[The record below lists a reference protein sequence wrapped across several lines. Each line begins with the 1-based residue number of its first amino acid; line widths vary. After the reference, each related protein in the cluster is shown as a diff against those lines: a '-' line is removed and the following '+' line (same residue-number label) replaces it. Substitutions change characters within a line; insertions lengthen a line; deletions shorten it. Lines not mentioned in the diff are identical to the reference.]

1 MELQESDMT
10 VTKPT
15 WTELFPF
22 SHQVTIVAK
31 NANARLE
38 IPGFD
43 HRVKIS
49 WWRTGQP
56 APVFFLQNPMDRGA
70 WWATVLWVAESVT
83 TEVT

>member
-1 MELQESDMT
+1 MATHSSILASEIPWTEESGGLQSMELQESDMT

-15 WTELFPF
+15 WAELFPF

-49 WWRTGQP
+49 WWRT
-56 APVFFLQNPMDRGA
+56 
-70 WWATVLWVAESVT
+70 
-83 TEVT
+83 